1 MPPNWNTEE
10 KRKKI
15 LYKNSIKQTN
25 NDVIYF
31 IFCYNMKVEIQK
43 VMHRHILRRENMEKK
58 KNKSE
63 ITYHNK
69 DVLSKIMAENFKEKS
84 LKVYGIDVP
93 KIKQILPTNLP
104 AIQVNEMRIDNLFL
118 LEDGSV
124 AIIDY
129 ESSVKWE
136 NYLKYLNYVV
146 RILERY
152 GQEAKHIRM
161 IVIYTADVKHAAGE
175 FHVDCLTLRLE
186 QAYLRKIDSK
196 SVRDELEK
204 KLEKGMPLSDDEMM
218 QFIILPLTYKG
229 KEAKKEAVKDAV
241 DLAKKITDKEKQMFV
256 LSGILVFAD
265 KIIDSSTAKYIKEVI
280 RMTQVA
286 QMLLEEGRVE
296 GREEGRKEGREEG
309 KTEGR
314 KEERAEGIKVLIDSL
329 RSFAIPEEQI
339 IGKLVEKYQ
348 LTKDEANVFIKNL

>member
-1 MPPNWNTEE
+1 
-10 KRKKI
+10 
-15 LYKNSIKQTN
+15 
-25 NDVIYF
+25 
-31 IFCYNMKVEIQK
+31 
-43 VMHRHILRRENMEKK
+43 MEKK

-161 IVIYTADVKHAAGE
+161 IVIYTADVEHAADE

-196 SVRDELEK
+196 SVRSGLEK
-204 KLEKGMPLSDDEMM
+204 KLENGMPLSDDEMM

-229 KEAKKEAVKDAV
+229 KEAKREAVKEAVY
-241 DLAKKITDKEKQMFV
+241 LAKKITDKKNQMFV

-265 KIIDSSTAKYIKEVI
+265 KIIDAKTAEQIKEVI

-286 QMLLEEGRVE
+286 QLLLEEGRDEGRVE
-296 GREEGRKEGREEG
+296 GK
-309 KTEGR
+309 
-314 KEERAEGIKVLIDSL
+314 KEERTEGIKVLVDSL
-329 RSFAIPEEQI
+329 RAFAIPDEDI
-339 IGKLVEKYQ
+339 IGKLIEKYQ
-348 LTKDEANVFIKNL
+348 LTKDEADKFIKQN

>member
-1 MPPNWNTEE
+1 
-10 KRKKI
+10 
-15 LYKNSIKQTN
+15 
-25 NDVIYF
+25 
-31 IFCYNMKVEIQK
+31 
-43 VMHRHILRRENMEKK
+43 MEKE

-69 DVLSKIMAENFKEKS
+69 DVLSKIMAENFREKS

-93 KIKQILPTNLP
+93 KIKQVLPTNLP
-104 AIQVNEMRIDNLFL
+104 AIHVNEMRIDNLFL
-118 LEDGSV
+118 LEDGSI
-124 AIIDY
+124 ALIDY

-136 NYLKYLNYVV
+136 NYLKYLNYIV

-161 IVIYTADVKHAAGE
+161 IVIYTADVEHVSDE

-196 SVRDELEK
+196 GVRDKLEK
-204 KLEKGMPLSDDEMM
+204 KLENGLPLSDDEMM

-229 KEAKKEAVKDAV
+229 REAKKEAVKDAV
-241 DLAKKITDKEKQMFV
+241 NLAKRITDKEKQMFV

-265 KIIDSSTAKYIKEVI
+265 KIIDSGTAKYIKEVI

-286 QMLLEEGRVE
+286 QMLLEEGRE
-296 GREEGRKEGREEG
+296 EGREEG
-309 KTEGR
+309 KA
-314 KEERAEGIKVLIDSL
+314 EE
-329 RSFAIPEEQI
+329 I
-339 IGKLVEKYQ
+339 IGMGQEFGLDDAAILKRLQERIGLSLENAAVYLERYRKQ
-348 LTKDEANVFIKNL
+348 SV